1 MALFRKFFYK
11 KPPEGLVEISERVY
25 VFDCCLTTDML
36 EEEEYRV
43 YVGRIMSQLREQFPG
58 ASFMVFNFRD
68 GGESTS
74 LMESVLS
81 EHDMTTIMDYPRH
94 YEGCPLLTMETVHHF
109 LKSSE
114 NWLLLSPQN
123 ILLAHC
129 ERGGWP
135 VLAFMLA
142 SLLLY
147 RKQFSGEE
155 KTLEMMYKYAPR
167 ELLQLMSPLNPL
179 PSQLRFLRYV
189 SSRSVG
195 GHSQWPPLD
204 RAVTLD
210 CINLKLVPDF
220 DGEGGCRPIFRIYG
234 QDPFMA
240 SDRTSK
246 VLFSMPKRSKA
257 VKHYKQADC
266 EVVKID
272 INCHILGDVV
282 LECITLDSDHE
293 REEMMFRVVFNTAF
307 LRSNALLLNRDDI
320 DVLWNTT
327 DRFPKG
333 FRAEVIFS
341 EMGAGNN
348 HVSVDLTDMEENDGL
363 PMEAFAKVQEI
374 FSDGE
379 WLDPNSDVAVTVF
392 NQITAANILQES
404 LDSGSPRSPDS
415 RSLLE
420 SALEKVREK
429 TKLMISENV
438 AVSPD
443 AFSPVWR
450 ERDSDSCHRSYAD
463 PNSLIKKVDE
473 PQGLRVSVQRQAH
486 SKIISPRLLQS
497 SVTSPVLN
505 RSPTQGSSPASVS
518 RFHSSPSSLGIT
530 SILHDHGPG
539 KGEEATSSSSPS
551 ITFQPALHP
560 LILKASPSNG
570 SPPAEAVVKP
580 PTLPLLKP
588 LKILSPPPPPPPPP
602 PPASSSSLR
611 STATQGPPPPPPP
624 PPPPQRSAQPFFPS
638 PPPLP
643 PPKKVVTTSNA
654 PPPPP
659 PPLRSKPL
667 SGAAAPPVPPP
678 PAPSALS
685 RSQNGGCNGNVP
697 PVPGPPLGL
706 KGRGML
712 QTSLKGQGQTR
723 KANLKPY
730 HWLKLTRA
738 LQGSLWAEAQQTP
751 DEAATA
757 PEFDISELEKL
768 FSAAIPS
775 SDNETKGGKSGR
787 RGRPKVQ
794 KVQLIELRRAYNCEI
809 MLSKVKIPLPDL
821 MSSVLALDESVIDV
835 DQVDNLIKFCPT
847 KEEAE
852 LLKGYTGNKENLG
865 RCEQFFLELLKVP
878 RVETKLRVFSY
889 KIQFHSQVRG
899 SAKLK
904 RIMQT
909 ILSLGNAL
917 NHGTARGSAIG
928 FRLDSLLKLTD
939 TRSRNSKMTLMH
951 YLCKVLAEKLP
962 ELLDFP
968 KDLVSLEA
976 ATKIQLKYLAEE
988 MQAIRKGLEKVVLE
1002 FTTSETDGP
1011 VSKHFRMNLKE
1022 FLSFAEG
1029 EVRSLASLYSTV
1041 GGSADALALYF
1052 GEDPARVPFEQVVS
1066 TLQNFVRIFVR
1077 SHEENCKQ
1085 VEFEKRRVQK
1095 EAENEKL
1102 KKVLGTQKLH
1112 VPAPT
1117 IL

>member
-114 NWLLLSPQN
+114 NWLLLSQQN

-195 GHSQWPPLD
+195 SQWPPLD

-210 CINLKLVPDF
+210 CIILKLVPDF

-307 LRSNALLLNRDDI
+307 LRSNALLLNRDDV

-348 HVSVDLTDMEENDGL
+348 HVSVDLPDMEENDGL

-415 RSLLE
+415 RSLIE

-443 AFSPVWR
+443 AFSPVWK
-450 ERDSDSCHRSYAD
+450 ERDTDSCHRSYAD

-473 PQGLRVSVQRQAH
+473 PHGLRVSVQRQAH
-486 SKIISPRLLQS
+486 SKIISPRL
-497 SVTSPVLN
+497 TSPVLN
-505 RSPTQGSSPASVS
+505 RSLTQASSPAS
-518 RFHSSPSSLGIT
+518 
-530 SILHDHGPG
+530 
-539 KGEEATSSSSPS
+539 
-551 ITFQPALHP
+551 
-560 LILKASPSNG
+560 
-570 SPPAEAVVKP
+570 
-580 PTLPLLKP
+580 
-588 LKILSPPPPPPPPP
+588 
-602 PPASSSSLR
+602 
-611 STATQGPPPPPPP
+611 
-624 PPPPQRSAQPFFPS
+624 
-638 PPPLP
+638 
-643 PPKKVVTTSNA
+643 
-654 PPPPP
+654 
-659 PPLRSKPL
+659 
-667 SGAAAPPVPPP
+667 
-678 PAPSALS
+678 
-685 RSQNGGCNGNVP
+685 
-697 PVPGPPLGL
+697 
-706 KGRGML
+706 
-712 QTSLKGQGQTR
+712 
-723 KANLKPY
+723 
-730 HWLKLTRA
+730 
-738 LQGSLWAEAQQTP
+738 
-751 DEAATA
+751 
-757 PEFDISELEKL
+757 
-768 FSAAIPS
+768 
-775 SDNETKGGKSGR
+775 
-787 RGRPKVQ
+787 
-794 KVQLIELRRAYNCEI
+794 
-809 MLSKVKIPLPDL
+809 
-821 MSSVLALDESVIDV
+821 
-835 DQVDNLIKFCPT
+835 
-847 KEEAE
+847 
-852 LLKGYTGNKENLG
+852 
-865 RCEQFFLELLKVP
+865 
-878 RVETKLRVFSY
+878 
-889 KIQFHSQVRG
+889 
-899 SAKLK
+899 
-904 RIMQT
+904 
-909 ILSLGNAL
+909 
-917 NHGTARGSAIG
+917 
-928 FRLDSLLKLTD
+928 
-939 TRSRNSKMTLMH
+939 
-951 YLCKVLAEKLP
+951 
-962 ELLDFP
+962 
-968 KDLVSLEA
+968 
-976 ATKIQLKYLAEE
+976 IQLKYLAEE
-988 MQAIRKGLEKVVLE
+988 MQAIRKGLEKVVQE

-1022 FLSFAEG
+1022 FLSLAEG

-1095 EAENEKL
+1095 ETENDKL
-1102 KKVLGTQKLH
+1102 KKGGASGIGAEAARLFTDQGAKVVIVDIQEELGRNVAVSIGKERASFYRCDITEETQVENAVKFTVEKHGKLDVLFSNAGILDPRGSILDLDLDRFDRIMAVNVRGAAAFIKHAAGAMVEKGTRGSIVCTTSVSSEIGGGRRHGYTASKHGLLGLIRTACGELGKYGIRVNGVAPYALATPLTSHDEETARQVEEEFAAKGVLKGVVLNARH
-1112 VPAPT
+1112 VAQVALFLASDESVYVSGQNLAVDGGYSMCRSVNVQ
-1117 IL
+1117 I